1 MAASMDLSTLAEGRS
16 KQCSLADCLLLF
28 AGAAFAL
35 PMTRG
40 MIPTRSSRLT
50 RAVEILMSEVE
61 SKEPVS

>member
-1 MAASMDLSTLAEGRS
+1 M
-16 KQCSLADCLLLF
+16 SLADCLLLF

-50 RAVEILMSEVE
+50 RAVEVLMSEVE
-61 SKEPVS
+61 SKELVS